1 MREIFAE
8 ALDKNPEEIGDDDH
22 LLNDLGCDSLVYMG
36 IMVKICNVFDIDVE
50 GPVEEHYYTVRE
62 ITTKLEEGGYTYEG

>member
-1 MREIFAE
+1 
-8 ALDKNPEEIGDDDH
+8 
-22 LLNDLGCDSLVYMG
+22 MG